1 MKTRDIPITG
11 FTREQLRGLLDE
23 GAQALTD
30 NYNPHNPMRNDP
42 RLNAFEC
49 AMNHLMA
56 LLVRD
61 LERV

>member
-11 FTREQLRGLLDE
+11 FMREQCRELLDE

-30 NYNPHNPMRNDP
+30 NYLAANPRREDP
-42 RLNAFEC
+42 RLGKYEY

-56 LLVRD
+56 LLTRD
-61 LERV
+61 LER